1 MYYTQLRAF
10 HAVALHGSF
19 TEAAISLG
27 LTQPTLSDQVKKLEQ
42 DFAVTLFNRVRKRT
56 TLTETGQR
64 LFEVADNML
73 DFENRAVDLLGET
86 QSLQS
91 GHLIIAADAPF
102 HILQVIAKFRRIYPG
117 VSVAVNIGNSE
128 MVMNQLFDFRADIG
142 VLANNPPDPRV
153 KAFTLRDDPLVAVV
167 PCAHPWATRGSMSFL
182 EMRDQNLVLRE
193 RGSTTRRLVEEAFHE
208 HGMVPHVVI
217 EVEGRECVREAIAA
231 GIGIGF
237 VSKSEF
243 GCDDRVAMVHLTGC
257 NIFMRESIV
266 CLESRLSTRAI
277 AAFWDVAAS

>member
-19 TEAAISLG
+19 TEAAMSLG
-27 LTQPTLSDQVKKLEQ
+27 LTQPTLSDQVKKLER
-42 DFAVTLFNRVRKRT
+42 DFAVTLFSRIRKRT

-73 DFENRAVDLLGET
+73 DLENRAIELLDET
-86 QSLQS
+86 RSLQR
-91 GHLIIAADAPF
+91 GHLTIAADAPF
-102 HILQVIAKFRRIYPG
+102 HILRVIAEFRRIYPG
-117 VSVAVNIGNSE
+117 VSVAVKIGNSE
-128 MVMNQLFDFRADIG
+128 TVMNQLFDFRADIG
-142 VLANNPPDPRV
+142 VLANIPPDPRV

-167 PCAHPWATRGSMSFL
+167 PCAHPWASRGSMPFSK
-182 EMRDQNLVLRE
+182 MRDQNLVLRE

-208 HGMVPHVVI
+208 HGMVPSVVI
-217 EVEGRECVREAIAA
+217 EVEGRESVREAIAA

-243 GCDDRVAMVHLTGC
+243 GCDERVAMVGLRGC
-257 NIFMRESIV
+257 NLFMRESIV

-277 AAFWDVAAS
+277 AAFWEVAAS